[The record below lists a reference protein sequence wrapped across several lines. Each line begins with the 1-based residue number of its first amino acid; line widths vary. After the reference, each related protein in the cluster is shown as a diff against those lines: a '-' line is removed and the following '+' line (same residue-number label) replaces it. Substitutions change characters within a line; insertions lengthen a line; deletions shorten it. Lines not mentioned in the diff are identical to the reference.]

1 MGEQKKEAHLVKKE
15 NRLQRTLS
23 SNQQTVY
30 VWLKWRKLRKY
41 KLLFIILGVAG
52 VRSGGDVKH
61 PEDHSQLNKIWESLG
76 INFS

>member
-52 VRSGGDVKH
+52 VRSSGDVKH
-61 PEDHSQLNKIWESLG
+61 PEDHSQLNIKYV
-76 INFS
+76 NH